1 MKNLFEGRRLL
12 QLMLNDLRINQK
24 IITISIGLILV
35 FWVLM
40 IRQSIPAIVYY
51 QFVLYVGGFSLTS
64 VAFKELHNS
73 ELAYQYLTLPCSN
86 FERFLSK
93 LLLTSLVYALAL
105 LALYTGFVV
114 LHYTLSMISLNHYDF
129 LDAFIGL
136 SWQSIAKYIVLD
148 AVVLLGAAFF
158 KRHVIIKTLLSVF
171 SILTV
176 FSIAT
181 GSLSLQLYPFW
192 VPGVLQHADGLSQ
205 LVFYSFWIALAPFC
219 WLVTYQRIRECEI
232 K

>member
-1 MKNLFEGRRLL
+1 
-12 QLMLNDLRINQK
+12 
-24 IITISIGLILV
+24 
-35 FWVLM
+35 
-40 IRQSIPAIVYY
+40 
-51 QFVLYVGGFSLTS
+51 LTS
-64 VAFKELHNS
+64 VAFKELHNP

-93 LLLTSLVYALAL
+93 LLLTSVVYAIAL
-105 LALYTGFVV
+105 LALYAGFVV
-114 LHYTLSMISLNHYDF
+114 LHHALSLVSLNNHYEL
-129 LDAFIGL
+129 LDAFVGL
-136 SWQSIAKYIVLD
+136 SWQSIAKYIILD

-171 SILTV
+171 CITTV

-181 GSLSLQLYPFW
+181 GSLSLHLYPFW
-192 VPGVLQHADGLSQ
+192 VPAVLQHADALSQ